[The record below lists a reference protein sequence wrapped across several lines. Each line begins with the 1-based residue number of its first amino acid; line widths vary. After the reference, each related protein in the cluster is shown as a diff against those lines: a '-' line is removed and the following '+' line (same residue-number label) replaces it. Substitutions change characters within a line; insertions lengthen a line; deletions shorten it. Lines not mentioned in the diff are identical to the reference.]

1 MITMFENLIRFVA
14 FAVLLSQQA
23 LYGIILGV
31 VQGVSEWLPI
41 SSKTQIIIVATYLLK
56 LTFNQAYAFGL
67 FMEIGTIFAAI
78 IYFRRE
84 VLSMINALLGK
95 GTSDGVFLL
104 KYVVVSTIFTGIVGG
119 ILYLYVNSL
128 KGSYNLGL
136 PMIVLGAVLLC
147 DALFIRYSRSK
158 YNKNTN
164 RRTVSQLGFK
174 DYVVVG
180 ALQGVAALPGVSRS
194 GVTTSALLLL
204 NVETDEA
211 FRLSF
216 IDMIL
221 ATSGAIALTLVA
233 SRSAIASSIALIGAY
248 GLLISIAVAT
258 VISLLLINFLL
269 NIAKKSS
276 IIYLISALGV
286 IAILGGILTA
296 LYGVA

>member
-1 MITMFENLIRFVA
+1 MLGNLIH
-14 FAVLLSQQA
+14 FATLAVILSQQV

-84 VLSMINALLGK
+84 VLSMLKVLAGK
-95 GTSDGVFLL
+95 GTSEGAFLF
-104 KYVVVSTIFTGIVGG
+104 KYVLVSTVFTGIVGSV
-119 ILYLYVNSL
+119 LYLFVDSL
-128 KGSYNLGL
+128 KGMYNLGL
-136 PMIVLGAVLLC
+136 PMIVLGAILVC

-158 YNKNTN
+158 YDKNKS
-164 RRTVSQLGFK
+164 RRTVSQMGFK
-174 DYVVVG
+174 DYAVVG
-180 ALQGVAALPGVSRS
+180 MVQGISALPGVSRS

-216 IDMIL
+216 INMIL

-233 SRSAIASSIALIGAY
+233 SRSAVASGIASIGAY
-248 GLLISIAVAT
+248 GLLISIAIAT
-258 VISLLLINFLL
+258 VISLLLIRFLL
-269 NIAKKSS
+269 ETAKRSS
-276 IIYLISALGV
+276 IVYLISALGM
-286 IAILGGILTA
+286 IAIAGGILTA

>member
-1 MITMFENLIRFVA
+1 MLENFARFVI
-14 FAVLLSQQA
+14 FAVTLSQQA
-23 LYGIILGV
+23 LYGMILGI

-56 LTFNQAYAFGL
+56 LSFNQAYAFGL

-84 VLSMINALLGK
+84 VLSIIKVLVGK
-95 GTSDGVFLL
+95 GTSDGVFLF
-104 KYVVVSTIFTGIVGG
+104 KYVLVSTIFTGIVGG
-119 ILYLYVNSL
+119 ILYLYVDSL

-136 PMIVLGAVLLC
+136 PMMVLGTVLVC

-158 YNKNTN
+158 YSKNRN
-164 RRTVSQLGFK
+164 RRTVSQMGLK
-174 DYVVVG
+174 DYAVVG
-180 ALQGVAALPGVSRS
+180 IAQGIAALPGVSRS
-194 GVTTSALLLL
+194 GITTSALLLL

-221 ATSGAIALTLVA
+221 ATSGAIVLTLAV
-233 SRSAIASSIALIGAY
+233 SRSAVASGIASIGVY
-248 GLLISIAVAT
+248 GLLISIAIAT
-258 VISLLLINFLL
+258 AISLLLIRFLL
-269 NIAKKSS
+269 DMAKKSS